1 MSRRDAGLED
11 RRPKKEMR
19 DVHCTLYSVQ
29 YERRDWGKER
39 CEKERIRKG

>member
-19 DVHCTLYSVQ
+19 DVQ